1 MTEDDRRAEQSRR
14 ILDRIAKE
22 SEAGGRSP
30 VTRGAERMRGH
41 LGASDADQTDAIE
54 VWGTRIGR
62 ALGLVVFVAL
72 VGWLVLSFLGKI

>member
-1 MTEDDRRAEQSRR
+1 MGAEIISLRARRKPEFA
-14 ILDRIAKE
+14 
-22 SEAGGRSP
+22 P
-30 VTRGAERMRGH
+30 VTRGADRVRGH

>member
-30 VTRGAERMRGH
+30 VARGAERVRGH

-62 ALGLVVFVAL
+62 VLGLVLFVVL
-72 VGWLVLSFLGKI
+72 VGWLLLTLLRGG